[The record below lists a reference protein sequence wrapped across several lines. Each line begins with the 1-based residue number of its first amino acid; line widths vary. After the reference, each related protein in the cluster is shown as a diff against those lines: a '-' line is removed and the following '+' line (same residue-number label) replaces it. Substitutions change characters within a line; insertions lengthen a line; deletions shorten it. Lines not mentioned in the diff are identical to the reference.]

1 MSQCKATVIAHSKS
15 SVTGKEIVTFELEFP
30 RIILAEFN
38 THNSLSKNAS
48 SSRAIPVPTMLK
60 QVTENP
66 AFPVRFGAANS
77 GMQDK
82 GTHDA
87 LVAYEWFTDADEVPA
102 DEAWRRAAW
111 YAAGW
116 AEAFHKAGY
125 AKQICNRLIEP
136 FQMMKVVMTATELN
150 NFFWLRDHDA
160 ADPTIAQLT
169 RVIKVAYEASTPTV
183 LQPGEWHVPYYN
195 SGYWKPSFTFSQL
208 DTATTNLVDPKW
220 KQNEVVVD
228 SFGHSL
234 DHALVISASC
244 CAQVS
249 YRKLD
254 DTIEKARAVVARLNL
269 KGEEPDQ
276 PVHASPLEHQATPI
290 AERQIEVVNDYGDGD
305 RFYFGQNV
313 NQIDPSTWQ
322 EGITHMDRD
331 GQFGSGNLKGFIQHR
346 QLVSNH
352 VKVG

>member
-15 SVTGKEIVTFELEFP
+15 SVTGKEIFTFELEFP

-38 THNSLSKNAS
+38 THNALSKNAS

-60 QVTENP
+60 QVRETP
-66 AFPVRFGAANS
+66 AMPVRFGGANT

-82 GTHDA
+82 GAHDSYVLMPDLEDIDGGYYFA
-87 LVAYEWFTDADEVPA
+87 KNE
-102 DEAWRRAAW
+102 EAWSQAANT
-111 YAAGW
+111 AASL
-116 AEAFHKAGY
+116 AQAFHDAGY

-160 ADPTIAQLT
+160 ADPTIAQLA
-169 RVIKVAYEASTPTV
+169 RVIKAAYDASKPTV

-195 SGYWKPSFTFSQL
+195 TGFWIPHH
-208 DTATTNLVDPKW
+208 TTEDGVIRD
-220 KQNEVVVD
+220 V
-228 SFGHSL
+228 FGNDL

-254 DTIEKARAVVARLNL
+254 DTIEKARGVVARLNL

-290 AERQIEVVNDYGDGD
+290 EKTWQPRTKIINGREVHSLINIKGEPD
-305 RFYFGQNV
+305 
-313 NQIDPSTWQ
+313 TWQ

-352 VKVG
+352 VKAG